1 MTEADLYP
9 HLAHL
14 AGGQVY
20 PYVVPLLDG
29 RPSVALPW
37 VVFSLISSV
46 SADVMGGQA
55 ESSVSV
61 QIDVYAETV
70 TQARQ
75 IRQDAREA
83 IMLLAPG
90 SVSEMQDYIPE
101 NRCTVQPWSFRSRC
115 DFFFFLQNHTPPRA
129 GFLLSGGRMSALYER
144 SQLTQVMISSAP
156 ATAETMDKAEYLRLD
171 CTIKEVQ
178 FTAGQKQDID
188 VTTLCS
194 TEQENINGLGASS
207 EISMSGNFYLNQ
219 AQNALRDAYD
229 NDALYAFKVLF
240 PSGKGFKFLAEV
252 RQHTWSSGTNG
263 VVAATFSLRMKGK
276 PVSFVVPLAFV
287 KNLDKTLT
295 VNTGALLT
303 MSVSANGGTPPYKY
317 AWKKD
322 GQPVDGQT
330 TDTFSKPGAQSA
342 DAGKYTCVVTDSAEK
357 AQSVTSVE
365 CTVTVSA
372 AAG

>member
-61 QIDVYAETV
+61 QIDVYAGTV

-90 SVSEMQDYIPE
+90 PSVKCRTIF
-101 NRCTVQPWSFRSRC
+101 RKTAVTVQPWSFRSRC
-115 DFFFFLQNHTPPRA
+115 DFSFFLQNPYPPRA

-229 NDALYAFKVLF
+229 NDTVYAFKVQF

-263 VVAATFSLRMKGK
+263 VVAATFSLRLKGK
-276 PVSFVVPLAFV
+276 PVSYVVPLAFV
-287 KNLDKTLT
+287 KNPRRHL
-295 VNTGALLT
+295 
-303 MSVSANGGTPPYKY
+303 P
-317 AWKKD
+317 
-322 GQPVDGQT
+322 
-330 TDTFSKPGAQSA
+330 
-342 DAGKYTCVVTDSAEK
+342 
-357 AQSVTSVE
+357 
-365 CTVTVSA
+365 
-372 AAG
+372 

>member
-1 MTEADLYP
+1 
-9 HLAHL
+9 
-14 AGGQVY
+14 
-20 PYVVPLLDG
+20 
-29 RPSVALPW
+29 
-37 VVFSLISSV
+37 
-46 SADVMGGQA
+46 
-55 ESSVSV
+55 
-61 QIDVYAETV
+61 
-70 TQARQ
+70 
-75 IRQDAREA
+75 
-83 IMLLAPG
+83 
-90 SVSEMQDYIPE
+90 
-101 NRCTVQPWSFRSRC
+101 
-115 DFFFFLQNHTPPRA
+115 
-129 GFLLSGGRMSALYER
+129 MSALYER

-263 VVAATFSLRMKGK
+263 VVAATFSLRLKGK

-303 MSVSANGGTPPYKY
+303 MSVSANGERRRINTPPGRRMVSRLTGRRQTPSVSQVRSPLMRGNIP
-317 AWKKD
+317 AW
-322 GQPVDGQT
+322 
-330 TDTFSKPGAQSA
+330 
-342 DAGKYTCVVTDSAEK
+342 
-357 AQSVTSVE
+357 
-365 CTVTVSA
+365 
-372 AAG
+372 